1 MAISTNYAFGVAVK
15 QMQDVQAQI
24 AKTQGQLATG
34 TKLGNPSDNPD
45 ANASV
50 QRLQSAISRQTSY
63 SKSLTQADNRLAAQE
78 TNISG
83 SSGVLIRIKELTLQA
98 ANATVSSS
106 GRVNSSTE
114 IKSLRDQLLAMANAR
129 DESGNFIFG
138 GARTGSQPFAANA
151 QGQINYTGD
160 QSQVEVAIGDQSR
173 VAVGGVGSQVFTSV
187 VRDVNGTKTG
197 VGFFQALAERY
208 KLTQRMA
215 PGGYVDFAF
224 TDYANLWNNPQ
235 PFIDEFM
242 RVAKPLVACGAT
254 SLYPAGLYLSQWLID
269 QGIREVDGA
278 IIMDP
283 LAIAIK
289 MAELRHQLA
298 PIGIKRYQA
307 GAWAVPPDEVRKILA
322 NEFDAK

>member
-106 GRVNSSTE
+106 GRVNISTE

-187 VRDVNGTKTG
+187 VRDKTG
-197 VGFFQALAERY
+197 VGFFQALAD
-208 KLTQRMA
+208 LATAVQNGDSANIQR
-215 PGGYVDFAF
+215 GIGEVDAMHAGVSHAIAQVG
-224 TDYANLWNNPQ
+224 TNRSS
-235 PFIDEFM
+235 IDQQQG
-242 RVAKPLVACGAT
+242 VIDAT
-254 SLYPAGLYLSQWLID
+254 SLRLETTLS
-269 QGIREVDGA
+269 
-278 IIMDP
+278 
-283 LAIAIK
+283 
-289 MAELRHQLA
+289 
-298 PIGIKRYQA
+298 GIKDTDYTVAATDLQKQMLSLQA
-307 GAWAVPPDEVRKILA
+307 AQSSFAQTAKLSL
-322 NEFDAK
+322 FDYIK

>member
-15 QMQDVQAQI
+15 QMQDVQTQI

-34 TKLGNPSDNPD
+34 TLLGNPSDNPD
-45 ANASV
+45 ATASV

-98 ANATVSSS
+98 ANATVSAS
-106 GRVNSSTE
+106 GRVNISTE

-197 VGFFQALAERY
+197 VGFFQALAD
-208 KLTQRMA
+208 LATAVQNGDSANIQR
-215 PGGYVDFAF
+215 GIGEVDAMHAGVSHPIAQVG
-224 TDYANLWNNPQ
+224 TNRSSIEQ
-235 PFIDEFM
+235 QQGVID
-242 RVAKPLVACGAT
+242 AT
-254 SLYPAGLYLSQWLID
+254 SLRLQTTLS
-269 QGIREVDGA
+269 
-278 IIMDP
+278 
-283 LAIAIK
+283 
-289 MAELRHQLA
+289 
-298 PIGIKRYQA
+298 GIKDTDYTVAATDLQKQMLSLQA
-307 GAWAVPPDEVRKILA
+307 AQSSFAQTAKLSL
-322 NEFDAK
+322 FDYIK

>member
-15 QMQDVQAQI
+15 QMQDVQTQI

-34 TKLGNPSDNPD
+34 TLLGNPSDNPD
-45 ANASV
+45 ATASV

-98 ANATVSSS
+98 ANATVSAS
-106 GRVNSSTE
+106 GRVNISTE

-187 VRDVNGTKTG
+187 VRDKTG
-197 VGFFQALAERY
+197 VGFFQALAD
-208 KLTQRMA
+208 LATAVQNGDSANIQR
-215 PGGYVDFAF
+215 GIGEVDAMHAGVSHAIAQVG
-224 TDYANLWNNPQ
+224 TNRSSIEQ
-235 PFIDEFM
+235 QQGVID
-242 RVAKPLVACGAT
+242 AT
-254 SLYPAGLYLSQWLID
+254 SLRLETTLS
-269 QGIREVDGA
+269 
-278 IIMDP
+278 
-283 LAIAIK
+283 
-289 MAELRHQLA
+289 
-298 PIGIKRYQA
+298 GIKDTDYTVAATDLQKQMLSLQA
-307 GAWAVPPDEVRKILA
+307 AQSSFAQTAKLSL
-322 NEFDAK
+322 FDYIK

>member
-63 SKSLTQADNRLAAQE
+63 SQSLTQADNRLAAQE

-106 GRVNSSTE
+106 GRVNISTE

-160 QSQVEVAIGDQSR
+160 HSQVEVAIGDQSR

-187 VRDVNGTKTG
+187 VRDKTG
-197 VGFFQALAERY
+197 VGFFQALAD
-208 KLTQRMA
+208 LATAVQNGDSANIQR
-215 PGGYVDFAF
+215 GIGEVDAMHAGVSHAIAQVG
-224 TDYANLWNNPQ
+224 TNRSS
-235 PFIDEFM
+235 IDQQQG
-242 RVAKPLVACGAT
+242 VIDAT
-254 SLYPAGLYLSQWLID
+254 SLRLQTTLS
-269 QGIREVDGA
+269 
-278 IIMDP
+278 
-283 LAIAIK
+283 
-289 MAELRHQLA
+289 
-298 PIGIKRYQA
+298 GIKDTDYTVAATDLQKQMLSLQA
-307 GAWAVPPDEVRKILA
+307 AQSSFAQTAKLSL
-322 NEFDAK
+322 FDYIK

>member
-63 SKSLTQADNRLAAQE
+63 SQSLTQADNRLAAQE

-106 GRVNSSTE
+106 GRVNISTE

-138 GARTGSQPFAANA
+138 GARTGSQPFAAND

-160 QSQVEVAIGDQSR
+160 HSQVEVAIGDQSR

-187 VRDVNGTKTG
+187 VRDKTG
-197 VGFFQALAERY
+197 VGFFQALAD
-208 KLTQRMA
+208 LATAVQNGDSANIQR
-215 PGGYVDFAF
+215 GIGEVDAMHAGVSHAIAQVG
-224 TDYANLWNNPQ
+224 TNRSS
-235 PFIDEFM
+235 IDQQQG
-242 RVAKPLVACGAT
+242 VIDAT
-254 SLYPAGLYLSQWLID
+254 SLRLQTTLS
-269 QGIREVDGA
+269 
-278 IIMDP
+278 
-283 LAIAIK
+283 
-289 MAELRHQLA
+289 
-298 PIGIKRYQA
+298 GIKDTDYTVAATDLQKQMLSLQA
-307 GAWAVPPDEVRKILA
+307 AQSSFAQTAKLSL
-322 NEFDAK
+322 FDYIK

>member
-15 QMQDVQAQI
+15 QMQDVQTQI

-34 TKLGNPSDNPD
+34 TMLGNPSDNPD
-45 ANASV
+45 ATASV

-106 GRVNSSTE
+106 GRVNISTE

-138 GARTGSQPFAANA
+138 GARTGSQPFAAND

-160 QSQVEVAIGDQSR
+160 HSQVEVAIGDQSR

-187 VRDVNGTKTG
+187 VRDKTG
-197 VGFFQALAERY
+197 VGFFQALAD
-208 KLTQRMA
+208 LATAVQNGDSANIQR
-215 PGGYVDFAF
+215 GIGEVDAMHAGVSHAIAQVG
-224 TDYANLWNNPQ
+224 TNRSS
-235 PFIDEFM
+235 IDQQQG
-242 RVAKPLVACGAT
+242 VIDAT
-254 SLYPAGLYLSQWLID
+254 SLRLETTLS
-269 QGIREVDGA
+269 
-278 IIMDP
+278 
-283 LAIAIK
+283 
-289 MAELRHQLA
+289 
-298 PIGIKRYQA
+298 GIKDTDYTVAATDLQKQMLSLQA
-307 GAWAVPPDEVRKILA
+307 AQSSFAQTAKLSL
-322 NEFDAK
+322 FDYIK

>member
-15 QMQDVQAQI
+15 QMQDVQTQI

-34 TKLGNPSDNPD
+34 TMLGNPSDNPD
-45 ANASV
+45 ATASV

-98 ANATVSSS
+98 ANATVSAS
-106 GRVNSSTE
+106 GRVNISTE

-187 VRDVNGTKTG
+187 VRDKTG
-197 VGFFQALAERY
+197 VGFFQALAD
-208 KLTQRMA
+208 LATAVQNGDSANIQR
-215 PGGYVDFAF
+215 GIGEVDAMHAGVSHAIAQVG
-224 TDYANLWNNPQ
+224 TNRSS
-235 PFIDEFM
+235 IDQQQG
-242 RVAKPLVACGAT
+242 VIDAT
-254 SLYPAGLYLSQWLID
+254 SLRLETTLS
-269 QGIREVDGA
+269 
-278 IIMDP
+278 
-283 LAIAIK
+283 
-289 MAELRHQLA
+289 
-298 PIGIKRYQA
+298 GIKDTDYTVAATDLQKQMLSLQA
-307 GAWAVPPDEVRKILA
+307 AQSSFAQTAKLSL
-322 NEFDAK
+322 FDYIK

>member
-15 QMQDVQAQI
+15 QMQDVQTQI

-34 TKLGNPSDNPD
+34 TLLGNPSDNPD
-45 ANASV
+45 ATASV

-98 ANATVSSS
+98 ANATVSAS
-106 GRVNSSTE
+106 GRVNISTE

-187 VRDVNGTKTG
+187 VRDKTG
-197 VGFFQALAERY
+197 VGFFQALAD
-208 KLTQRMA
+208 LATAVQNGDSANIQR
-215 PGGYVDFAF
+215 GIGEVDAMHAGVSHAIAQVG
-224 TDYANLWNNPQ
+224 TNRSSIEQ
-235 PFIDEFM
+235 QQGVID
-242 RVAKPLVACGAT
+242 AT
-254 SLYPAGLYLSQWLID
+254 SLRLETTVS
-269 QGIREVDGA
+269 
-278 IIMDP
+278 
-283 LAIAIK
+283 
-289 MAELRHQLA
+289 
-298 PIGIKRYQA
+298 GIKDTDYTVAATDLQKQMLSLQA
-307 GAWAVPPDEVRKILA
+307 AQSSFAQTAKLSL
-322 NEFDAK
+322 FDYIK

>member
-34 TKLGNPSDNPD
+34 TLLGNPSDNPD
-45 ANASV
+45 ATASV

-106 GRVNSSTE
+106 GRVNISTE

-187 VRDVNGTKTG
+187 VRDKTG
-197 VGFFQALAERY
+197 VGFFQALAD
-208 KLTQRMA
+208 LATAVQNGDSANIQR
-215 PGGYVDFAF
+215 GIGEVDAMHAGVSHAIAQVG
-224 TDYANLWNNPQ
+224 TNRSS
-235 PFIDEFM
+235 IDQQQG
-242 RVAKPLVACGAT
+242 VIDAT
-254 SLYPAGLYLSQWLID
+254 SLRLETTLS
-269 QGIREVDGA
+269 
-278 IIMDP
+278 
-283 LAIAIK
+283 
-289 MAELRHQLA
+289 
-298 PIGIKRYQA
+298 GIKDTDYTVAATDLQKQMLSLQA
-307 GAWAVPPDEVRKILA
+307 AQSSFAQTAKLSL
-322 NEFDAK
+322 FDYIK

>member
-15 QMQDVQAQI
+15 QMQDVQTQI

-45 ANASV
+45 ATASV

-98 ANATVSSS
+98 ANATVSAS
-106 GRVNSSTE
+106 GRVNISTE

-160 QSQVEVAIGDQSR
+160 HSQVEVAIGDQSR

-187 VRDVNGTKTG
+187 VRDKTG
-197 VGFFQALAERY
+197 VGFFQALAD
-208 KLTQRMA
+208 LATAVQNGDSANIQR
-215 PGGYVDFAF
+215 GIGEVDAMHAGVSHAIAQVG
-224 TDYANLWNNPQ
+224 TNRSS
-235 PFIDEFM
+235 IDQQQG
-242 RVAKPLVACGAT
+242 VIDAT
-254 SLYPAGLYLSQWLID
+254 SLRLETTLS
-269 QGIREVDGA
+269 
-278 IIMDP
+278 
-283 LAIAIK
+283 
-289 MAELRHQLA
+289 
-298 PIGIKRYQA
+298 GIKDTDYTVAATDLQKQMLSLQA
-307 GAWAVPPDEVRKILA
+307 AQSSFAQTAKLSL
-322 NEFDAK
+322 FDYIK

>member
-15 QMQDVQAQI
+15 QMQDVQTQI

-45 ANASV
+45 ATASV

-63 SKSLTQADNRLAAQE
+63 SQSLTQADNRLAAQE

-98 ANATVSSS
+98 ANATVSAS
-106 GRVNSSTE
+106 GRVNISTE

-187 VRDVNGTKTG
+187 VRDKTG
-197 VGFFQALAERY
+197 VGFFQALAD
-208 KLTQRMA
+208 LATAVQNGDSANIQR
-215 PGGYVDFAF
+215 GIGEVDAMHAGVSHAIAQVG
-224 TDYANLWNNPQ
+224 TNRSSIEQ
-235 PFIDEFM
+235 QQGVID
-242 RVAKPLVACGAT
+242 AT
-254 SLYPAGLYLSQWLID
+254 SLRLETTLS
-269 QGIREVDGA
+269 
-278 IIMDP
+278 
-283 LAIAIK
+283 
-289 MAELRHQLA
+289 
-298 PIGIKRYQA
+298 GIKDTDYTVAATDLQKQMLSLQA
-307 GAWAVPPDEVRKILA
+307 AQSSFAQTAKLSL
-322 NEFDAK
+322 FDYIK

>member
-63 SKSLTQADNRLAAQE
+63 SQSLTQADNRLAAQE

-106 GRVNSSTE
+106 GRVNISTE

-187 VRDVNGTKTG
+187 VRDKTG
-197 VGFFQALAERY
+197 VGFFQALAD
-208 KLTQRMA
+208 LATAVQNGDSANIQR
-215 PGGYVDFAF
+215 GIGEVDAMHAGVSHAIAQVG
-224 TDYANLWNNPQ
+224 TNRSS
-235 PFIDEFM
+235 IDQQQG
-242 RVAKPLVACGAT
+242 VIDAT
-254 SLYPAGLYLSQWLID
+254 SLRLETTLS
-269 QGIREVDGA
+269 
-278 IIMDP
+278 
-283 LAIAIK
+283 
-289 MAELRHQLA
+289 
-298 PIGIKRYQA
+298 GIKDTDYTVAATDLQKQMLSLQA
-307 GAWAVPPDEVRKILA
+307 AQSSFAQTAKLSL
-322 NEFDAK
+322 FDYIK

>member
-15 QMQDVQAQI
+15 QMQDVQTQI

-34 TKLGNPSDNPD
+34 TLLGNPSDNPD
-45 ANASV
+45 ATASV

-106 GRVNSSTE
+106 GRVNISTE

-187 VRDVNGTKTG
+187 VRDKTG
-197 VGFFQALAERY
+197 VGFFQALAD
-208 KLTQRMA
+208 LATAVQNGDSANIQR
-215 PGGYVDFAF
+215 GIGEVDAMHAGVSHAIAQVG
-224 TDYANLWNNPQ
+224 TNRSS
-235 PFIDEFM
+235 IDQQQG
-242 RVAKPLVACGAT
+242 VIDAT
-254 SLYPAGLYLSQWLID
+254 SLRLETTLS
-269 QGIREVDGA
+269 
-278 IIMDP
+278 
-283 LAIAIK
+283 
-289 MAELRHQLA
+289 
-298 PIGIKRYQA
+298 GIKDTDYTVAATDLQKQMLSLQA
-307 GAWAVPPDEVRKILA
+307 AQSSFAQTAKLSL
-322 NEFDAK
+322 FDYIK

>member
-15 QMQDVQAQI
+15 QMQDVQTQI

-34 TKLGNPSDNPD
+34 TMLGNPSDNPD
-45 ANASV
+45 ATASV

-106 GRVNSSTE
+106 GRVNISTE

-187 VRDVNGTKTG
+187 VRDKTG
-197 VGFFQALAERY
+197 VGFFQALAD
-208 KLTQRMA
+208 LATAVQNGDSANIQR
-215 PGGYVDFAF
+215 GIGEVDAMHAGVSHAIAQVG
-224 TDYANLWNNPQ
+224 TNRSS
-235 PFIDEFM
+235 IDQQQG
-242 RVAKPLVACGAT
+242 VIDAT
-254 SLYPAGLYLSQWLID
+254 SLRLETTLS
-269 QGIREVDGA
+269 
-278 IIMDP
+278 
-283 LAIAIK
+283 
-289 MAELRHQLA
+289 
-298 PIGIKRYQA
+298 GIKDTDYTVAATDLQKQMLSLQA
-307 GAWAVPPDEVRKILA
+307 AQSSFAQTAKLSL
-322 NEFDAK
+322 FDYIK

>member
-15 QMQDVQAQI
+15 QMQDVQTQI

-34 TKLGNPSDNPD
+34 TLLGNPSDNPD
-45 ANASV
+45 ATASV

-98 ANATVSSS
+98 ANATVSAS
-106 GRVNSSTE
+106 GRVNISTE

-187 VRDVNGTKTG
+187 VRDKTG
-197 VGFFQALAERY
+197 VGFFQALAD
-208 KLTQRMA
+208 LATAVQNGDSANIQR
-215 PGGYVDFAF
+215 GIGEVDAMHAGVSHAIAQVG
-224 TDYANLWNNPQ
+224 TNRSS
-235 PFIDEFM
+235 IDQQQG
-242 RVAKPLVACGAT
+242 VIDAT
-254 SLYPAGLYLSQWLID
+254 SLRLETTLS
-269 QGIREVDGA
+269 
-278 IIMDP
+278 
-283 LAIAIK
+283 
-289 MAELRHQLA
+289 
-298 PIGIKRYQA
+298 GIKDTDYTVAATDLQKQMLSLQA
-307 GAWAVPPDEVRKILA
+307 AQSSFAQTAKLSL
-322 NEFDAK
+322 FDYIK

>member
-15 QMQDVQAQI
+15 QMQDVQTQI

-34 TKLGNPSDNPD
+34 TLLGNPSDNPD
-45 ANASV
+45 ATASV

-98 ANATVSSS
+98 ANATVSAS
-106 GRVNSSTE
+106 GRVNISTE

-187 VRDVNGTKTG
+187 VRDKTG
-197 VGFFQALAERY
+197 VGFFQALAD
-208 KLTQRMA
+208 LATAVQNGDSANIQR
-215 PGGYVDFAF
+215 GIGEVDAMHAGVSHAIAQVG
-224 TDYANLWNNPQ
+224 TNRSSIEQ
-235 PFIDEFM
+235 QQGVID
-242 RVAKPLVACGAT
+242 AT
-254 SLYPAGLYLSQWLID
+254 SLRLQTTLS
-269 QGIREVDGA
+269 
-278 IIMDP
+278 
-283 LAIAIK
+283 
-289 MAELRHQLA
+289 
-298 PIGIKRYQA
+298 GIKDTDYTVAATDLQKQMLSLQA
-307 GAWAVPPDEVRKILA
+307 AQSSFAQTAKLSL
-322 NEFDAK
+322 FDYIK

>member
-15 QMQDVQAQI
+15 QMQDVQTQI

-45 ANASV
+45 ATASV

-63 SKSLTQADNRLAAQE
+63 SQSLTQADNRLAAQE

-106 GRVNSSTE
+106 GRVNISTE

-187 VRDVNGTKTG
+187 VRDKTG
-197 VGFFQALAERY
+197 VGFFQALAD
-208 KLTQRMA
+208 LATAVQNGDSANIQR
-215 PGGYVDFAF
+215 GIGEVDAMHAGVSHAIAQVG
-224 TDYANLWNNPQ
+224 TNRSS
-235 PFIDEFM
+235 IDQQQG
-242 RVAKPLVACGAT
+242 VIDAT
-254 SLYPAGLYLSQWLID
+254 SLRLQTTLS
-269 QGIREVDGA
+269 
-278 IIMDP
+278 
-283 LAIAIK
+283 
-289 MAELRHQLA
+289 
-298 PIGIKRYQA
+298 GIKDTDYTVAATDLQKQMLSLQA
-307 GAWAVPPDEVRKILA
+307 AQSSFAQTAKLSL
-322 NEFDAK
+322 FDYIK

>member
-15 QMQDVQAQI
+15 QMQDVQTQI

-45 ANASV
+45 ATASV

-106 GRVNSSTE
+106 GRVNISTE

-138 GARTGSQPFAANA
+138 GARTGSQPFAAND

-160 QSQVEVAIGDQSR
+160 HSQVEVAIGDQSR

-187 VRDVNGTKTG
+187 VRDKTG
-197 VGFFQALAERY
+197 VGFFQALAD
-208 KLTQRMA
+208 LATAVQNGDSANIQR
-215 PGGYVDFAF
+215 GIGEVDAMHAGVSHAIAQVG
-224 TDYANLWNNPQ
+224 TNRSS
-235 PFIDEFM
+235 IDQQQG
-242 RVAKPLVACGAT
+242 VIDAT
-254 SLYPAGLYLSQWLID
+254 SLRLQTTLS
-269 QGIREVDGA
+269 
-278 IIMDP
+278 
-283 LAIAIK
+283 
-289 MAELRHQLA
+289 
-298 PIGIKRYQA
+298 GIKDTDYTVAATDLQKQMLSLQA
-307 GAWAVPPDEVRKILA
+307 AQSSFAQTAKLSL
-322 NEFDAK
+322 FDYIK

>member
-15 QMQDVQAQI
+15 QMQDVQTQI

-63 SKSLTQADNRLAAQE
+63 SQSLTQADNRLAAQE

-106 GRVNSSTE
+106 GRVNISTE

-197 VGFFQALAERY
+197 VGFFQALAD
-208 KLTQRMA
+208 LATAVQNGDSANIQR
-215 PGGYVDFAF
+215 GIGEVDAMHAGVSHAIAQVG
-224 TDYANLWNNPQ
+224 TNRSS
-235 PFIDEFM
+235 IDQQQG
-242 RVAKPLVACGAT
+242 VIDAT
-254 SLYPAGLYLSQWLID
+254 SLRLGTTLS
-269 QGIREVDGA
+269 
-278 IIMDP
+278 
-283 LAIAIK
+283 
-289 MAELRHQLA
+289 
-298 PIGIKRYQA
+298 GIKDTDYTVAATDLQKQMLSLQA
-307 GAWAVPPDEVRKILA
+307 AQSSFAQTAKLSL
-322 NEFDAK
+322 FDYIK

>member
-15 QMQDVQAQI
+15 QMQDVQTQI

-34 TKLGNPSDNPD
+34 TLLGNPSDNPD
-45 ANASV
+45 ATASV

-106 GRVNSSTE
+106 GRVNISTE

-187 VRDVNGTKTG
+187 VRDKTG
-197 VGFFQALAERY
+197 VGFFQALAD
-208 KLTQRMA
+208 LATAVQNGDSANIQR
-215 PGGYVDFAF
+215 GVGEVDAMHAGVSHAIAQVG
-224 TDYANLWNNPQ
+224 TNRSS
-235 PFIDEFM
+235 IDQQQG
-242 RVAKPLVACGAT
+242 VIDAT
-254 SLYPAGLYLSQWLID
+254 SLRLETTLS
-269 QGIREVDGA
+269 
-278 IIMDP
+278 
-283 LAIAIK
+283 
-289 MAELRHQLA
+289 
-298 PIGIKRYQA
+298 GIKDTDYTVAATDLQKQMLSLQA
-307 GAWAVPPDEVRKILA
+307 AQSSFAQTAKLSL
-322 NEFDAK
+322 FDYIK